1 MAYAIVDENGNYV
14 KRTSPKIEFT
24 SNVNEAYLWKRE
36 KSASNYV
43 QHSLHNHNNYKS
55 RTFRVICAD
64 DYCNGRYVDDSTDD
78 TFTSDDFEETDDT
91 VITDEDDYYSDD
103 DYYIDDDCSDASDD
117 YDYICSA
124 DFEETND
131 SFDNTSISDISKE
144 LGINDFISESN
155 SLKET
160 ALTNLTT
167 MNTFIDCVNN
177 LHKIVVNKERVD
189 YLSNMLSKLDSAV
202 IDIEHA
208 IEFNK
213 AGMSDGYKY
222 CILLHDILEK
232 RRLCKDELQKIG
244 IIKDCF
250 DVLYDYNIVKS
261 ISGFDDR
268 KYKPRVLN
276 NLFQD

>member
-1 MAYAIVDENGNYV
+1 MTCVVVDENGNYV

-24 SNVNEAYLWKRE
+24 SNVYEAYLWGQEE
-36 KSASNYV
+36 KASNYV
-43 QHSLHNHNNYKS
+43 KHSLRNKYKS
-55 RTFRVICAD
+55 RTFRVMCYD
-64 DYCNGRYVDDSTDD
+64 DYYS
-78 TFTSDDFEETDDT
+78 DFEETDDT

-103 DYYIDDDCSDASDD
+103 DYYNDDYYSDDDCSDASDD